1 MEIQTMEKVLAW
13 SYDKAVNGVPG
24 LDSAIE
30 LAEDYLNEDG
40 SLGEK
45 VDSLIRWQNTKAI
58 WIRSCSRKSCTCA
71 PAACRQAAVA
81 SMSLENTLQRIV
93 VGLSARAPQI
103 RARCTSDLEEMAG
116 RLPESL
122 PG

>member
-45 VDSLIRWQNTKAI
+45 VDSLIRWQNAKCATSGFITNLGGLLTIPVAVPANISSTLYVQLRMIAAI
-58 WIRSCSRKSCTCA
+58 AYMGGYDLKNDSQRK
-71 PAACRQAAVA
+71 RYYKG
-81 SMSLENTLQRIV
+81 N
-93 VGLSARAPQI
+93 
-103 RARCTSDLEEMAG
+103 
-116 RLPESL
+116 
-122 PG
+122 